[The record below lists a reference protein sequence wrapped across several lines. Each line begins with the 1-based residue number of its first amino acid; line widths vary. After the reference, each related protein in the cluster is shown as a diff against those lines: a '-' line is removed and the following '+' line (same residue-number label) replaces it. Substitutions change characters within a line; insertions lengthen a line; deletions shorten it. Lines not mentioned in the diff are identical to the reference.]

1 MYCMS
6 FCIYFTFIPPLT
18 HIYAIYIICI
28 HWFLGVQTLH
38 IKTFVFAF
46 LSICACISRH
56 LCLHFL
62 TYVTSYVFAFTLTRS
77 TFVVTYMVQA
87 RQMCFYWTV
96 FCRNTYT
103 LPHNKC
109 KRMHSDMHRYM
120 PPYATTNA

>member
-1 MYCMS
+1 MRRHTCMYCMS

-18 HIYAIYIICI
+18 HIYAIYIYYMRSLIFRCSNLTSI
-28 HWFLGVQTLH
+28 
-38 IKTFVFAF
+38 TFVFAF

-96 FCRNTYT
+96 FVRKAYNLC
-103 LPHNKC
+103 HDKC
-109 KRMHSDMHRYM
+109 KHMHSEMHK
-120 PPYATTNA
+120 